1 MKEYYFEKELKVGD
15 RIIFEDMIHYT
26 MVKTTTFNGVRHPDI
41 CILRENGELETVKKF
56 GYEDYRD
63 RLS

>member
-1 MKEYYFEKELKVGD
+1 MLEYSFENPLQPGD
-15 RIIFEDMIHYT
+15 QIILEDMIHYT

-41 CILRENGELETVKKF
+41 CILRETGEIETVKRF
-56 GYEDYRD
+56 SYEDYRN